1 MRTRRVLFALT
12 LIALVMCEVPD
23 VRQALPDDHVRG
35 PAAARVTVIEYGDY
49 QCPSCTNTQR
59 DLDALLQK
67 YPKDVRLVYRHFPT
81 RRHRNARIAAEAAE
95 AAEAQGKFWEMHRKL
110 LEHQQEWYGAANPA
124 EAFIRY
130 AGEIGIDRA
139 AFAEALR
146 VHRFERQIA
155 SSHERARQV
164 GVRGAPALFLNGERL
179 LPTPLSREALERPI
193 QKALSVGGR
202 S

>member
-1 MRTRRVLFALT
+1 MRTLRVLFALT
-12 LIALVMCEVPD
+12 LIALVTCEVPD
-23 VRQALPDDHVRG
+23 VRQSLPDDHVRG

-49 QCPSCTNTQR
+49 QCPPCSNTQR

-67 YPKDVRLVYRHFPT
+67 YPNDVRFIYRHFPT
-81 RRHRNARIAAEAAE
+81 RPHRNARIAAEAAE

-110 LEHQQEWYGAANPA
+110 FERQQEWYSAANPA
-124 EAFIRY
+124 ELFIRY

-155 SSHERARQV
+155 SSHERAGQV

-193 QKALSVGGR
+193 QKALAVGGR